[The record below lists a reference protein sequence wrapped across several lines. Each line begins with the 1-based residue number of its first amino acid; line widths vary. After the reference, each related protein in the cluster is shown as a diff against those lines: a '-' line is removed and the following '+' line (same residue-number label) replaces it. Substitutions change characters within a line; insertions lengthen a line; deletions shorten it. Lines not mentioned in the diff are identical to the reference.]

1 MKGFL
6 QRLFG
11 NGPAPE
17 KAARPQDTGRLEIKP
32 FSHGLVRIPALDF
45 FGLHAASS
53 DGRFHL
59 IWQDRNPEGTVGG
72 HRYEGHG
79 SWTLLTDEGQVL
91 AKGRLERPQDGHLA
105 ENGTFILSDW
115 MFGDGLNSRLVAFRV
130 DGQKI
135 VDRPFSANMA
145 SSGLSDDGRF
155 AICQTAN
162 APGSPDSC
170 RYFLFDLDVGQEIA
184 SWEQEAGWAARY
196 EFDTTN
202 RCVYLIGNDDERVG
216 HDFKGEMVDRE
227 GWQLRRIGAGDI
239 EVMRSIVASQGGNPA
254 PELRA
259 AILAGLDAAVA
270 RGEAWQQARALRL
283 RGELHEQAEEIDDA
297 IAAYDKAL
305 SIDPQVGVSRKLAKL
320 QRSKMPKGAKGAT
333 VKISRFEQ
341 QAQRL
346 GIEHEV
352 VQLEKGAGKEWRLRP
367 TDAMNLVE
375 LAALDHYVAEG
386 WTGAAA
392 EGGLMLT
399 LIKAASFDPLP
410 PRHSDTFVEA
420 LYAQNVSFPEDRFDR
435 DQLLESISRATRKQ
449 VERNWAIIAATA
461 GETPAFYPGVRRDHV
476 LGLFDCL
483 GTTRLR
489 EIAKLFAEAPY
500 DLRAGWPD
508 LTLWRDGEIRFVEV
522 KAPGDS
528 MHASQARLISTILVP
543 LGFRVGIAEIR
554 PA

>member
-17 KAARPQDTGRLEIKP
+17 KAARPQGTGRLEIKP

-45 FGLHAASS
+45 FGPHAASS

-91 AKGRLERPQDGHLA
+91 AKGHLERPQDGHLA

-216 HDFKGEMVDRE
+216 YDFKGEMVDRE

-320 QRSKMPKGAKGAT
+320 QRSKMPKGTKGAT
-333 VKISRFEQ
+333 AKVSRFEQ

-352 VQLEKGAGKEWRLRP
+352 VKLEKGVGKE
-367 TDAMNLVE
+367 
-375 LAALDHYVAEG
+375 
-386 WTGAAA
+386 
-392 EGGLMLT
+392 
-399 LIKAASFDPLP
+399 
-410 PRHSDTFVEA
+410 
-420 LYAQNVSFPEDRFDR
+420 
-435 DQLLESISRATRKQ
+435 
-449 VERNWAIIAATA
+449 
-461 GETPAFYPGVRRDHV
+461 
-476 LGLFDCL
+476 
-483 GTTRLR
+483 
-489 EIAKLFAEAPY
+489 
-500 DLRAGWPD
+500 
-508 LTLWRDGEIRFVEV
+508 
-522 KAPGDS
+522 
-528 MHASQARLISTILVP
+528 
-543 LGFRVGIAEIR
+543 
-554 PA
+554 